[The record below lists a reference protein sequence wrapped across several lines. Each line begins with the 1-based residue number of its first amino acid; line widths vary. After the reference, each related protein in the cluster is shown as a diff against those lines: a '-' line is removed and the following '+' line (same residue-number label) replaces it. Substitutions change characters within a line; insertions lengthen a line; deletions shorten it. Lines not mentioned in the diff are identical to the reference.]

1 MLSFEENYLF
11 IKELLNNAL
20 KIDVEILKPPYH
32 TIQASNNELRKLF
45 WSNFHFDDKHL
56 IESIQEAPKNYMI
69 CINSKLG
76 FNSILYRVPS
86 IYEDCILLIG
96 PFLPEGI
103 HNDFLRQIIE
113 RNQFPLEVIQTLQE
127 YYQTL
132 PHVDHRTVR
141 NTLTTL
147 LTHITPEYDVTNVK
161 VYDFTQS
168 DEITITP
175 SFESA
180 YDFKKQLYQACVSI
194 HNSVFQQLGNTDYEE
209 IYKDV
214 EQYLHKSGLMK
225 ETSLQVIKY
234 GLNKFN
240 IKCEFVLYQKK
251 VHYIYVQKLFESFEQ
266 KIQAERS
273 RDKLL
278 LLPYEM
284 VKKYSLLV
292 RNYSLAQYSQ
302 TVRKAIDYISFH
314 LQEPLSLS
322 IIAEHVGKN
331 NSFLSHQFKKETGMT
346 VTNYIHEK
354 RIEQATTLLNTTSLS
369 IQEIA
374 EKVGILELN
383 YFSKLFKKQIG
394 MSPSDYK
401 KLIK

>member
-1 MLSFEENYLF
+1 MLSFEENFLF

-20 KIDVEILKPPYH
+20 KINVEILKPPY
-32 TIQASNNELRKLF
+32 TSIQSYDYELRKLY
-45 WSNFHFDDKHL
+45 WTNFQYDDNKL
-56 IESIQEAPKNYMI
+56 IESLQETPSNYVI
-69 CINSKLG
+69 CLNSKLG
-76 FNSILYRVPS
+76 FSTILYRVPS
-86 IYEDCILLIG
+86 TYEDCIILIG
-96 PFLPEGI
+96 PFLPEGVN
-103 HNDFLRQIIE
+103 NDFFHELIHK
-113 RNQFPLEVIQTLQE
+113 NQFPIETMKTLQA
-127 YYQTL
+127 YFQTL
-132 PHVDHRTVR
+132 PHVDHRTVC
-141 NTLTTL
+141 NTLKTI
-147 LTHITPEYDVTNVK
+147 LTHSTTGFDETNIK
-161 VYDFTQS
+161 IYDFTES
-168 DEITITP
+168 DEITMTP
-175 SFESA
+175 SFDTT
-180 YDFKKQLYQACVSI
+180 YDFKKQLYEACVSI
-194 HNSVFQQLGNTDYEE
+194 HNSVFQQLGKNNYED

-214 EQYLHKSGLMK
+214 EQYLQKSGLMK

-240 IKCEFVLYQKK
+240 VKCEFVLYQKK
-251 VHYIYVQKLFESFEQ
+251 VHYIYVQKLFQSFEE

-302 TVRKAIDYISFH
+302 TVRKAIDYINFH

-331 NSFLSHQFKKETGMT
+331 SSFLSHQFKKETGLT

-354 RIEQATTLLNTTSLS
+354 RIEQATTLLNTTNLS

-374 EKVGILELN
+374 ERVGILELN
-383 YFSKLFKKQIG
+383 YFSKLFKKHIG
-394 MSPSDYK
+394 MSPSEYK